1 MKSTSMSEP
10 LLHLLGR
17 LLHAVGQE
25 ILGKYS
31 RAGHVVNDTHIS
43 LIAPAQR
50 RTNHHRLLLCP
61 RGCCEINHL
70 LRRPLLV
77 RRIIDSFELTAVP
90 AVAYPAAA
98 KASLL
103 TWLTSIGLSD
113 NLLQEKRWWLPALL
127 LKAVSLGVIS
137 PAFCAPP
144 FALAFK
150 I

>member
-1 MKSTSMSEP
+1 MTSTSEP

-31 RAGHVVNDTHIS
+31 RASHVVNDAHVS
-43 LIAPAQR
+43 HIAPAQR
-50 RTNHHRLLLCP
+50 HTNHH
-61 RGCCEINHL
+61 HL
-70 LRRPLLV
+70 FFVLGVAARSTIFSVAHFLV

-113 NLLQEKRWWLPALL
+113 NLLREKRWWLPALL
-127 LKAVSLGVIS
+127 LKAVSLGVIL

-144 FALAFK
+144 FALSFK